1 MEEQKTYTLTY
12 KNGEYILKDNWL
24 KKERMV
30 SEKVA
35 RDNSNQVDVLVEEQ
49 VLIQLQGCN
58 LGTEI

>member
-1 MEEQKTYTLTY
+1 MEEQKTYALVF

-49 VLIQLQGCN
+49 VLKQLQGCN

>member
-1 MEEQKTYTLTY
+1 MEEQKTYTLAY

-24 KKERMV
+24 KKESVV

-49 VLIQLQGCN
+49 VLNQLQSA
-58 LGTEI
+58 I

>member
-1 MEEQKTYTLTY
+1 MEEQKTYTLAY

-24 KKERMV
+24 EKESIV

-49 VLIQLQGCN
+49 VLNQLQDC
-58 LGTEI
+58 II